1 MPGILQFWQDNDIM
15 SEKGTGHNGLDIIKV
30 GTFKR
35 INTVHHFLWLR
46 LCQIIKRERERG
58 KREREIETQ

>member
-1 MPGILQFWQDNDIM
+1 MPGILQSWQDNDIM

-35 INTVHHFLWLR
+35 INTVYHFSMA
-46 LCQIIKRERERG
+46 Q
-58 KREREIETQ
+58 TVFNN